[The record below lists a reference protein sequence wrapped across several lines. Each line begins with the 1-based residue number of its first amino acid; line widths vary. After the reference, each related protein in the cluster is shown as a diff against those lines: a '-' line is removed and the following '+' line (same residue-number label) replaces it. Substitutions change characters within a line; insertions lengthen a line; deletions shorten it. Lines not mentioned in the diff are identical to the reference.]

1 MRDFDKEIN
10 ELEQRIT
17 QIKEERAKA
26 AAEAKAKAIM
36 EDKIDAKAR
45 AAAKK
50 VSDTVDSIT
59 GKLLK
64 CLEDV
69 IRAGDYIYSKPEL
82 ERILPSEKYV
92 KGILSAI
99 VTDTLLD
106 AAIVKQNSWVIK

>member
-17 QIKEERAKA
+17 QIKEEQTKA

-50 VSDTVDSIT
+50 INDTVDALT

-69 IRAGDYIYSKPEL
+69 IQAGDYIYSKPEL
-82 ERILPSEKYV
+82 ERILPSERYV
-92 KGILSAI
+92 KGLLSSI
-99 VTDTLLD
+99 VTDTLMD
-106 AAIVKQNSWVIK
+106 AAITRRMSE